1 MRLLNI
7 AGLGV
12 DPKGIF
18 ETDSKGTLEFK
29 KGTVPF
35 GIGGLVR
42 TLLITKWDGYANL

>member
-18 ETDSKGTLEFK
+18 ETDPKGIFEIDRKGTLEVP

-42 TLLITKWDGYANL
+42 